1 MSPSSSTPVR
11 HLLFLVVSGVS
22 PRGLMTGGTGL
33 LCFALL
39 CSACATRFD
48 SFVTPFGR
56 DSVVAAVEALKQGKP
71 IVVTDDEDRE
81 NEGDLIM
88 AGELA
93 TAETVGFI
101 VRHSSG
107 VICVAVPDER

>member
-1 MSPSSSTPVR
+1 MIMSRP
-11 HLLFLVVSGVS
+11 
-22 PRGLMTGGTGL
+22 L

-39 CSACATRFD
+39 ASACATRFD

-56 DSVVAAVEALKQGKP
+56 DSVIAAVEALKQGKP